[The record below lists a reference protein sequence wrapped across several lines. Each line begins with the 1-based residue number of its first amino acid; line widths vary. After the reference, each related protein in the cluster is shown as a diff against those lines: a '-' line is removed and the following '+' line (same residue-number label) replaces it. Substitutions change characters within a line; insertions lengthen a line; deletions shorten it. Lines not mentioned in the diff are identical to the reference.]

1 VIQFKSGDF
10 PMNTRSFF
18 LSALI
23 AGAIIGFLG
32 NLPVLN
38 LINCI
43 CCIWVWAGGIL
54 AVFFYHRFQHGEPD
68 LSAGQGAG
76 LGAVAGIIGALI
88 GVVVFTLTSFIS
100 LPMFDNLARAM
111 QVEGDLPFRSGDGIW
126 AALAAA
132 LFFLLVDAVLY
143 PIFGAIG
150 GLIAAS
156 VFWKRTPAVA

>member
-1 VIQFKSGDF
+1 
-10 PMNTRSFF
+10 MNTRSFF

-23 AGAIIGFLG
+23 AGAIIGVLG

-54 AVFFYHRFQHGEPD
+54 AVFLYHRFQNGGQG
-68 LSAGQGAG
+68 LSATQGAG

-88 GVVVFTLTSFIS
+88 GVVVYALTSFIS
-100 LPMFDNLARAM
+100 MPLFNNLA
-111 QVEGDLPFRSGDGIW
+111 QTLQIEGELPFQSGGVW
-126 AALAAA
+126 GALASA
-132 LFFLLVDAVLY
+132 LIFLLVDAVLY
-143 PIFGAIG
+143 PVFGAIG

-156 VFWKRTPAVA
+156 VFWKQTPAVA